1 MAMIPESIVDEVRE
15 RADLVEVVG
24 QFVELKKAGREFK
37 ALCPFHQ
44 EKTPSFYVVP
54 DKGFYKCFGCGAAGD
69 VFDFLMQQGG
79 MSFPEAVRKMADRVG
94 VAVPDVTPDRQEDP
108 YRKLY
113 EAVAFAADWYER
125 QLHESDAGDRA
136 RRYLQKRGIDAAAA
150 KKYRLGFAPPGG
162 QAIRA
167 AAKQHGIDD
176 ELLLTV
182 GLIKPSERDDER
194 EPYDRLRNR
203 VVFPITDA
211 RGRVIGFGGRVLDDN
226 DKPKYLNS
234 PETPIYQKGRTLYG
248 LAWSKHA
255 IRREG
260 AVLVVEGYMDYVS
273 LAARGIEHVIAP
285 LGTAMTEEQAALVS
299 RYARR
304 ALLLYDSDQAGL
316 RATFKTADSLLRAG
330 VHPLVVTLPEKEDPD
345 SVAREQGAEG
355 LAKYLKEA
363 QDVVER
369 KLALL
374 DERGY
379 FEGIDGTRRA
389 LDGLLPTIR
398 ATMDPQ
404 LRDLYVDRVVRKT
417 GVRRETLEREL
428 RERPRAVR
436 PAAEQR
442 RDGPVQS
449 TAAGP
454 GAPRAPDT
462 VEEGGSR
469 GQPPA
474 PTATSERLLLLV
486 LLRDASRVD
495 TVRPELAPEALRDP
509 VYREIYRLILEQG
522 VNESTIG
529 RLSEPA
535 RRRLEQM
542 RLDPVDLSP
551 ADRVLGEA
559 LVAIQIEDLSARMEE
574 LDERLA
580 FAPDE
585 EHPQLLREKTT
596 LMGQARSLGIR
607 WRETARWK
615 DRAGQNTTQKGT
627 RR

>member
-1 MAMIPESIVDEVRE
+1 MIPESIVDEVRE

-24 QFVELKKAGREFK
+24 AVVPLKRSGREFK

-79 MSFPEAVRKMADRVG
+79 LSFPEAVRRMADRVG
-94 VAVPDVTPDRQEDP
+94 VAVPDATPERQDDP
-108 YRKLY
+108 YRRLY

-150 KKYRLGFAPPGG
+150 KKYRLGYAPGGG

-182 GLIKPSERDDER
+182 GLIKESERDDDR

-260 AVLVVEGYMDYVS
+260 AALVVEGYMDYVS
-273 LAARGIEHVIAP
+273 LAARGVEHVIAP

-316 RATFKTADSLLRAG
+316 RATFKTADALLRAG
-330 VHPLVVTLPEKEDPD
+330 VHPLVVSLPEGEDPD
-345 SVAREQGAEG
+345 SVAREQGVDG

-374 DERGY
+374 DEKGY

-404 LRDLYVDRVVRKT
+404 LRDLYVDRVMRKT

-428 RERPRAVR
+428 RDRQQRVARAAPDERR
-436 PAAEQR
+436 E
-442 RDGPVQS
+442 GPVQQS
-449 TAAGP
+449 AAGP
-454 GAPRAPDT
+454 GAPRAADT
-462 VEEGGSR
+462 AEDGGSR

-474 PTATSERLLLLV
+474 PSATSERLLLLV
-486 LLRDASRVD
+486 LLRDASRID

-522 VNESTIG
+522 IDESTIG

-535 RRRLEQM
+535 RRRLEAM

-551 ADRVLGEA
+551 ADRVLAEA
-559 LVAIQIEDLSARMEE
+559 LVAIQVEDLNARIEE

-580 FAPDE
+580 FARDE
-585 EHPQLLREKTT
+585 EQPQLLREKTV

-615 DRAGQNTTQKGT
+615 DRAGQNTTPKGA

>member
-1 MAMIPESIVDEVRE
+1 M
-15 RADLVEVVG
+15 
-24 QFVELKKAGREFK
+24 
-37 ALCPFHQ
+37 
-44 EKTPSFYVVP
+44 
-54 DKGFYKCFGCGAAGD
+54 
-69 VFDFLMQQGG
+69 
-79 MSFPEAVRKMADRVG
+79 
-94 VAVPDVTPDRQEDP
+94 
-108 YRKLY
+108 
-113 EAVAFAADWYER
+113 
-125 QLHESDAGDRA
+125 
-136 RRYLQKRGIDAAAA
+136 
-150 KKYRLGFAPPGG
+150 
-162 QAIRA
+162 
-167 AAKQHGIDD
+167 
-176 ELLLTV
+176 
-182 GLIKPSERDDER
+182 
-194 EPYDRLRNR
+194 
-203 VVFPITDA
+203 
-211 RGRVIGFGGRVLDDN
+211 IGFGGRVLDDN

-285 LGTAMTEEQAALVS
+285 LGTAMTEEQATLLS

-304 ALLLYDSDQAGL
+304 ALLLYDSDAAGL
-316 RATFKTADSLLRAG
+316 RATFKTADAMLRAG

-345 SVAREQGAEG
+345 SVARAHGAEG

-374 DERGY
+374 EERGY

-428 RERPRAVR
+428 RERERAVVR
-436 PAAEQR
+436 DDR
-442 RDGPVQS
+442 RAPGPVQ

-454 GAPRAPDT
+454 GAPRQPDP
-462 VEEGGSR
+462 VEDGGSR

-474 PTATSERLLLLV
+474 PSSTSERLLLLV
-486 LLRDASRVD
+486 LLRDPSRID
-495 TVRPELAPEALRDP
+495 TVRQELAPEALRDP
-509 VYREIYRLILEQG
+509 VYREIYRLALEQG
-522 VNESTIG
+522 IDESTIG

-535 RRRLEQM
+535 RRRLEHM

-551 ADRVLGEA
+551 ADRTLA
-559 LVAIQIEDLSARMEE
+559 DSARKIVFADWHERNEE
-574 LDERLA
+574 LKERLA
-580 FAPDE
+580 FARPEDE
-585 EHPQLLREKTT
+585 AGLMSEKGA
-596 LMGQARSLGIR
+596 LKRQALALGIDYSD
-607 WRETARWK
+607 TPRWK
-615 DRAGQNTTQKGT
+615 DRAGSNPTSKRE